1 MKALEIKKLKKAFGD
16 QVIFHD
22 FSLSVEE
29 NEFLVITGASGSG
42 KSTLLNIIGLLDK
55 ADEGEINYF
64 DIGQVKAYTRKAEKV
79 LKNDIGYLFQNFALI
94 ENESVKY
101 NMMLALENQHI
112 GHKEEK
118 IKEALHK
125 VGLDGYLDK
134 KIYKCS
140 GGEQQRISIAR
151 LLIKPCRLVLADEPT
166 GSLDKANK
174 EIVFSLLKEL
184 QKMGKTLIVVTH
196 DEDLAK
202 LADRVVRLE
211 EIKGS

>member
-1 MKALEIKKLKKAFGD
+1 MKALEIKKLKKSFGD
-16 QVIFHD
+16 RVIFHD
-22 FSLSVEE
+22 SLNVEE
-29 NEFLVITGASGSG
+29 NEFIVIMGASGSG
-42 KSTLLNIIGLLDK
+42 KSTLLNMIGLLDK
-55 ADEGEINYF
+55 ADDGEISYF

-112 GHKEEK
+112 EHKTEK

-151 LLIKPCRLVLADEPT
+151 LLIKPCRLILADEPT
-166 GSLDKANK
+166 GSLDRSNK
-174 EIVFSLLKEL
+174 EIIFSLLKEL
-184 QKMGKTLIVVTH
+184 QKMGKTLVVVTH

>member
-1 MKALEIKKLKKAFGD
+1 MKALEIKKLKKTFGD
-16 QVIFHD
+16 QVVFHD

-29 NEFLVITGASGSG
+29 NEFLVIMGASGSG
-42 KSTLLNIIGLLDK
+42 KSTLLNMIGLLDK

-64 DIGQVKAYTRKAEKV
+64 DIGQVKAYTRRAEKV
-79 LKNDIGYLFQNFALI
+79 LKHDIGYLFQNFALI

-112 GHKEEK
+112 EHKEEK

-151 LLIKPCRLVLADEPT
+151 LLIKPCRLILADEPT
-166 GSLDKANK
+166 GSLDKENK
-174 EIVFSLLKEL
+174 EIVFSF
-184 QKMGKTLIVVTH
+184 
-196 DEDLAK
+196 
-202 LADRVVRLE
+202 
-211 EIKGS
+211 